1 MARYPSRGFGDPPLA
16 VTAAWHRVM
25 WEVLAMRISALWGGI
40 IAILLPA
47 TAFFVAAL
55 PDPSFAQQESP
66 FFLQGHGG
74 VRVLRGTS
82 EGVNFEAATIA
93 PEDEEVSEGEQ
104 QAAVQPTAPV
114 VTPQRGIVTHRAGG
128 NSKVRDRLGG
138 RTPKVSGNKMR
149 THRMGS
155 SDKKNIPVIRAG
167 RRTPT
172 VNR

>member
-114 VTPQRGIVTHRAGG
+114 VEGIGQQDADASHGL
-128 NSKVRDRLGG
+128 VRQEEHSRD
-138 RTPKVSGNKMR
+138 S
-149 THRMGS
+149 
-155 SDKKNIPVIRAG
+155 
-167 RRTPT
+167 RRTTDPDGQSLRR
-172 VNR
+172 VFQLISCGVAREQEG